1 MKMDLND
8 TGILLIV
15 RIDTKERLENA
26 IAITEFLVKHFNPP
40 IYMWEIDAYNNGF
53 LKKLIPTKVKYLKSA
68 TNSHSD

>member
-26 IAITEFLVKHFNPP
+26 IAITDFLVKHFNAP
-40 IYMWEIDAYNNGF
+40 IYMWEIDAC
-53 LKKLIPTKVKYLKSA
+53 
-68 TNSHSD
+68 

>member
-26 IAITEFLVKHFNPP
+26 IAITDFLVKHFNAP

-53 LKKLIPTKVKYLKSA
+53 LKKLFLLIPFPPYYY
-68 TNSHSD
+68 

>member
-26 IAITEFLVKHFNPP
+26 IAITDFLVKHFNAP
-40 IYMWEIDAYNNGF
+40 IQDVYTDDPQSPGDALIKNEI
-53 LKKLIPTKVKYLKSA
+53 L
-68 TNSHSD
+68 